1 MLSFLGAVLLA
12 FLALG
17 LQATLVPH
25 VQIAGVG
32 PDLAVVAIVLLAYR
46 RGATTGV
53 LAGFLIGLAQDVT
66 NPAFLGL
73 NALAGSVTG
82 FAAGSLREQMDA
94 TSPVLAAA
102 MLFVAVMI
110 HDLVYLTIF
119 THLALSGL
127 LLGLLTRSLP
137 TALYTSL
144 VGVWVLTALA
154 SLTRRGVHPLGRTS
168 YARR

>member
-1 MLSFLGAVLLA
+1 MLGFLGSVLLA
-12 FLALG
+12 FVALG

-46 RGATTGV
+46 RGATAGV

-73 NALAGSVTG
+73 NALAGSVVG
-82 FAAGSLREQMDA
+82 FAAGSSREHLDA
-94 TSPVLAAA
+94 TSPVLSAAT
-102 MLFVAVMI
+102 LFVAVLV

-137 TALYTSL
+137 TALYTAL